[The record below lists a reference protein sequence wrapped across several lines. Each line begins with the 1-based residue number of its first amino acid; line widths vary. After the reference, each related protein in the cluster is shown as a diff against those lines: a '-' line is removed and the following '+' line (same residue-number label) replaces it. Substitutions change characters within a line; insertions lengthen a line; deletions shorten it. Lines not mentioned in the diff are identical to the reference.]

1 MFSTI
6 QSDVIYFLTEYWGQA
21 FAFATIMGGLL
32 LLCRWFYFRWKKLSV
47 PSLQR
52 RHYYKAVLWYL
63 FLFYLYMLAA
73 VTIFSRTPSLEAYCN
88 WQIFS
93 TFGAGDWQR
102 IFIYENILLF
112 VPLGL
117 LTYLLFPWVR
127 RLYRVWLLGLCF
139 SLLIE
144 ITQYKTHLGLFQVDD
159 MYNNV
164 IGMTIGYGLGE
175 MMDSLCRWFFGML
188 DSHGD
193 T

>member
-6 QSDVIYFLTEYWGQA
+6 QSDLIYFLTEYWGQA

-32 LLCRWFYFRWKKLSV
+32 LLCRWFYFRWKKLPV
-47 PSLQR
+47 PSMQR

-73 VTIFSRTPSLEAYCN
+73 VTIFSRTLADGGDCN
-88 WQIFS
+88 LQMFS

-112 VPLGL
+112 IPLGV

-127 RLYRVWLLGLCF
+127 RLYRAWLLRLCF

-144 ITQYKTHLGLFQVDD
+144 NTQYKTHLL
-159 MYNNV
+159 
-164 IGMTIGYGLGE
+164 I
-175 MMDSLCRWFFGML
+175 
-188 DSHGD
+188 
-193 T
+193 

>member
-6 QSDVIYFLTEYWGQA
+6 QSDLIYFLTEYWGQA
-21 FAFATIMGGLL
+21 FAFATITGGLL
-32 LLCRWFYFRWKKLSV
+32 LLCRWFYFRWKKLPVSA
-47 PSLQR
+47 LQR
-52 RHYYKAVLWYL
+52 HHYYKAGLWYL

-73 VTIFSRTPSLEAYCN
+73 VTLFSRTPSSETYCN
-88 WQIFS
+88 WQLFS
-93 TFGAGDWQR
+93 TFGASDWQR
-102 IFIYENILLF
+102 IFLYENILLF

-117 LTYLLFPWVR
+117 LTYLLFPRVR
-127 RLYRVWLLGLCF
+127 RLYRAWLLGLCF

-175 MMDSLCRWFFGML
+175 MIISFCRWFF
-188 DSHGD
+188 SIER
-193 T
+193 